1 MEEHINT
8 NIPTIWSFGD
18 CMFNSKITMS
28 EADKKESNFIENILI
43 IYYKLYVF

>member
-1 MEEHINT
+1 MEEHINR

-18 CMFNSKITMS
+18 GMFNGKITMS